1 MIYENNERLAEA
13 ERFATDEQMVVA
25 DLDLERL
32 AQERM
37 RLSSFNDAVADHRER
52 VRAIRRKVSKSARD
66 FERRFGIPA
75 ATLSNWEQ
83 GRRTPDPAAQVL
95 LRVIERDPEA
105 VLRVLGGA

>member
-1 MIYENNERLAEA
+1 MEKGETDLSFGESLLEGLREA
-13 ERFATDEQMVVA
+13 AAWKRGETILQIVDVNPMPP
-25 DLDLERL
+25 
-32 AQERM
+32 
-37 RLSSFNDAVADHRER
+37 ER

-66 FERRFGIPA
+66 FEQRFGIPA

-105 VLRVLGGA
+105 VLRALSAV

>member
-1 MIYENNERLAEA
+1 MAKTEVDPSFGDALLEGLREAAAWKRGELA
-13 ERFATDEQMVVA
+13 
-25 DLDLERL
+25 LETVDVNP
-32 AQERM
+32 M
-37 RLSSFNDAVADHRER
+37 PPER

-105 VLRVLGGA
+105 VLRVLGGV

>member
-1 MIYENNERLAEA
+1 VEKTAADPSFGESLLEGLREAAAWKRGELA
-13 ERFATDEQMVVA
+13 
-25 DLDLERL
+25 LETVDVNP
-32 AQERM
+32 M
-37 RLSSFNDAVADHRER
+37 PPER

-95 LRVIERDPEA
+95 LRVIERDPDA
-105 VLRVLGGA
+105 VLRVLGGD